1 MRKRITQ
8 KAFLTIS
15 LFIWNMVSSQSNHLY
30 YHKNPSSVKEGSPV
44 EISQL
49 LFGEEGINSGMLFF
63 RNNGD
68 NYFKYRFESNF
79 NKVVGN
85 LERINSKVTLSTSH
99 TLKVNDIVS
108 LDIDSN
114 LSLIHI

>member
-1 MRKRITQ
+1 MTQVGLITS
-8 KAFLTIS
+8 T
-15 LFIWNMVSSQSNHLY
+15 N
-30 YHKNPSSVKEGSPV
+30 G
-44 EISQL
+44 
-49 LFGEEGINSGMLFF
+49 LFF
-63 RNNGD
+63 RTNGD

-114 LSLIHI
+114 RSVGVGTSSAVRVKYNPLIDSLLVNQIDLLLLILIHPQYNNFKFTWIKNRR